1 MAFRRIISIASRTL
15 DDINL
20 TVKDIANILINNNYT
35 IDPIQLV
42 NMENF
47 ILQNLEYKLN
57 YSTSVY
63 INYLNLLIYQIDKN
77 AEIPDLGIQ

>member
-1 MAFRRIISIASRTL
+1 
-15 DDINL
+15 
-20 TVKDIANILINNNYT
+20 
-35 IDPIQLV
+35 
-42 NMENF
+42 MENF